1 MQNYLISGLAPKKVS
16 IFLSLSS
23 YLESDNIPFLG
34 SGCVTVGHFWVTLA
48 PV

>member
-23 YLESDNIPFLG
+23 YENSGFLYLKG
-34 SGCVTVGHFWVTLA
+34 HGVARAEPDVGWL
-48 PV
+48 

>member
-23 YLESDNIPFLG
+23 YTKTATGNPVE
-34 SGCVTVGHFWVTLA
+34 LA
-48 PV
+48 G